1 MNGGVK
7 RSLSEPADRLLATAF
22 TLLILALGF
31 SAFGIVTML
40 IFTSGFAGGLAL
52 WMLAPRRPAYDAIR
66 IPYLVALVLF
76 VVHRI
81 EENQSDFFARLATI
95 TGVPTPNVLSVSII
109 LLVVAS
115 VGAWLAIPFFVRR
128 GYEFG
133 YYLAWTFFA
142 AMGITELAH
151 LFVFPFFSPTPFA
164 YFPGMASVLALAPVA
179 WWGMYRLWSGG
190 IYGTR
195 S

>member
-7 RSLSEPADRLLATAF
+7 RSLSQPADRLLATAF

-81 EENQSDFFARLATI
+81 EENQSDFFARLAAI

-115 VGAWLAIPFFVRR
+115 VGAWLAIPFLVRR

-164 YFPGMASVLALAPVA
+164 YFPGMASVLALAPLA